1 MTEKQFLELDANIKV
16 NQVLLRTIVKKL
28 GITQD
33 ELSVEAKALLSN
45 IKAGVSAD
53 TNILSAKDVIVSEE
67 TKSYP
72 SVEDA
77 PEWKLVFKVNTSE
90 GVSTQKIIQKA
101 WTEKQAIFLGRTEQL
116 FPTMNE
122 LVKAKQIQAKWN
134 VIESQAEKISA

>member
-1 MTEKQFLELDANIKV
+1 MTEKQFLELDAHIKV
-16 NQVLLRTIVKKL
+16 NQVLLRAIVKKL

-33 ELSVEAKALLSN
+33 ELSIEAKALLNN
-45 IKAGVSAD
+45 IKAGVSVD
-53 TNILSAKDVIVSEE
+53 TNTPSPKEGVVSED
-67 TKSYP
+67 TKEYP
-72 SVEDA
+72 SVDDA

-101 WTEKQAIFLGRTEQL
+101 WTEKQAIYLGRTEQL

-134 VIESQAEKISA
+134 VLESQAEKISA

>member
-1 MTEKQFLELDANIKV
+1 MITEEQISQLSQTQKDLLLLNLINKV
-16 NQVLLRTIVKKL
+16 SEIDSDLRKLKMQKIVENMDK
-28 GITQD
+28 
-33 ELSVEAKALLSN
+33 
-45 IKAGVSAD
+45 VSAID
-53 TNILSAKDVIVSEE
+53 TNTPSLVEGVVSEE

-134 VIESQAEKISA
+134 VLESQAEKISA